1 MWNTGLSYFQVTAS
15 LGSMRLASE
24 QLGIAVSSISR
35 QIAQLEE
42 EVGMPLFERGRRS
55 IKLTEAGELLLEYA
69 REQVAGKDALLGRF
83 RDLQEVRSGHVVL
96 AIGEGF
102 LGNTF
107 TSIFDRFQRLNA
119 GIALTIVTASTSEIE
134 RMIVEDEAH
143 LGMILHASSEPR
155 IRNRVSVLQ
164 PLMVMCAPTHAVAQ
178 LESLSLEDLKRFDL
192 CLPPKGFRIRRI
204 LNEAER
210 HAGVWLSPKLT
221 TTSILVM
228 RESAKLGSMVTVLP
242 RISALS
248 EIGDGTLVARP
259 LRSAELEHTTVSLV
273 HRVGRRL
280 DGAPLRMLALLEG
293 TLRAVADVG

>member
-1 MWNTGLSYFQVTAS
+1 MWNIGLSYFQVTAS

-42 EVGMPLFERGRRS
+42 EVGMPLFERGRRN

-69 REQVAGKDALLGRF
+69 REQLASKDALLSRF
-83 RDLQEVRSGHVVL
+83 RDLREVRSGHVVL
-96 AIGEGF
+96 AVGEGF
-102 LGNTF
+102 LGNAF
-107 TSIFDRFQRLNA
+107 TSIVHRFQRLNP
-119 GIALTIVTASTSEIE
+119 GIALTIVTGSTAEIE
-134 RMIVEDEAH
+134 RLIVEDEAH
-143 LGMILHASSEPR
+143 VGMILHASSEPR

-178 LESLSLEDLKRFDL
+178 LESLTLEDLRRFDL

-204 LNEAER
+204 LADAER
-210 HAGVWLSPKLT
+210 QAGVWLSAKLT
-221 TTSILVM
+221 TTSIVVM
-228 RESAKLGSMVTVLP
+228 RESAKLGSVVTLLP

-248 EIGDGTLVARP
+248 ELAEGSLVARP
-259 LRSAELEHTTVSLV
+259 LRSADLEHTTVSLI

-280 DGAPLRMLALLEG
+280 DGAPLRMLTLLEG
-293 TLRAVADVG
+293 TLRSVTAAD